1 MFRFR
6 SRVVI
11 ISFAVLTFS
20 IVFWPESVTRTVD
33 KTAWQS
39 TIKDTSE
46 IAELRWDIEFKI
58 DGAPA
63 LPFAFVSTYGR
74 DILHGFHL
82 TIDMYGNGF
91 LVLSDVRDMPPTN
104 QIVWLGHPLTGT
116 HKFSMHFRQR
126 GEQLLWKHVEVFL
139 DGVEVPFRSGD
150 PNKTI
155 DLEHV
160 SFVPDVIS
168 DEQLASIPSSG
179 EILSETLSVQIW
191 QEDTY
196 TFRALLL
203 PLVFFVFVVI
213 QVQRKMRME

>member
-1 MFRFR
+1 VNK
-6 SRVVI
+6 S
-11 ISFAVLTFS
+11 
-20 IVFWPESVTRTVD
+20 
-33 KTAWQS
+33 AWQS
-39 TIKDTSE
+39 TIKDTSA
-46 IAELRWDIEFKI
+46 IADLKWDIEFKVE
-58 DGAPA
+58 GAPS

-74 DILHGFHL
+74 DLFHGFHL

-91 LVLSDVRDMPPTN
+91 LVLSDIRDIPPTN
-104 QIVWLGHPLTGT
+104 QIVWLGHPLSGT

-155 DLEHV
+155 NLEHI

-168 DEQLASIPSSG
+168 AEQLERIPSTG
-179 EILSETLSVQIW
+179 EILGETLIVQIW
-191 QEDTY
+191 QEDTD

-203 PLVFFVFVVI
+203 SFVLFVFVVI
-213 QVQRKMRME
+213 QVQRKMRMG